1 MHFMK
6 RLSLLVLLTCILFS
20 CKKER
25 ELKNLKGDIEG
36 IWEIELSAGEAN
48 ITTGGSNITN
58 YPPGNG
64 QTIVFSGS
72 GTFERR
78 NYDTVIF
85 KGVYSLKYK
94 EDCNPR
100 PGNIVLTTD
109 EYSNIYGDY
118 ISIESGKLFISASN
132 CMEDGGYSI
141 YRRIQ

>member
-6 RLSLLVLLTCILFS
+6 RLFLLVLLTFILFS
-20 CKKER
+20 CKKQR
-25 ELKNLKGDIEG
+25 ELKSLKEDIVG
-36 IWEIELSAGEAN
+36 IWEIELSAGESN
-48 ITTGGSNITN
+48 ITTGGSNTTN

-72 GTFERR
+72 GAFERR

-94 EDCNPR
+94 EDCK
-100 PGNIVLTTD
+100 PGPFNIVLTTD
-109 EYSNIYGDY
+109 EYPTTYRNY
-118 ISIESGKLFISASN
+118 ISIESGKLIISSSN
-132 CMEDGGYSI
+132 CIEDGGVSK

>member
-1 MHFMK
+1 MK
-6 RLSLLVLLTCILFS
+6 RPIVLVLLIFILFS

-25 ELKNLKGDIEG
+25 ELKNLKEDIQG

-48 ITTGGSNITN
+48 ITTGGSNTTN

-72 GTFERR
+72 GAFERR

-94 EDCNPR
+94 EDCKPR

-109 EYSNIYGDY
+109 EYSTTYGDY
-118 ISIESGKLFISASN
+118 VSIESGKLIISSSN
-132 CMEDGGYSI
+132 CMEDGGYSY

>member
-1 MHFMK
+1 MK
-6 RLSLLVLLTCILFS
+6 RPIVLVLLMFILFS

-25 ELKNLKGDIEG
+25 ELKNLKEDIVG
-36 IWEIELSAGEAN
+36 IWEIELSAGEAH
-48 ITTGGSNITN
+48 ITTGGTNTTN

-72 GTFERR
+72 GAFERR
-78 NYDTVIF
+78 KYDTVIF
-85 KGVYSLKYK
+85 KGVYSLKHK
-94 EDCNPR
+94 EDCQPR
-100 PGNIVLTTD
+100 QGNIVLTTD

-118 ISIESGKLFISASN
+118 ISIDSGKLFISSSN